1 MNTAPQQIFHKE
13 ETNPEK
19 KAPVFWQDKGA
30 SGAGRAA
37 SVQPAPPPGNT
48 GAPKTHRLDKIT
60 ARVKPEI
67 RAELSRIARSGG
79 ISLSQAAA
87 AFIERGVLGDIVMQT
102 ETILKPVIEETIR
115 TELRAFA
122 NRFLAVIA
130 RIAYQV
136 GFILV
141 LLRKFIGIALRADEA
156 TFHRI
161 EVESETAARVNV
173 TRRTP
178 QFDEMSDRLR
188 SALEG
193 GEG

>member
-1 MNTAPQQIFHKE
+1 
-13 ETNPEK
+13 
-19 KAPVFWQDKGA
+19 
-30 SGAGRAA
+30 
-37 SVQPAPPPGNT
+37 
-48 GAPKTHRLDKIT
+48 
-60 ARVKPEI
+60 
-67 RAELSRIARSGG
+67 
-79 ISLSQAAA
+79 
-87 AFIERGVLGDIVMQT
+87 MQT